1 MRLNTSLEKYSS
13 WIPWVVAAL
22 CLLECL
28 GFMLYHHATTG
39 WWGFYMPDT
48 QSYIMD
54 GFSLRPPFY
63 PLFLKAC
70 GMKVNTDVPTMMVVT
85 LVPVAIYVLSVAAFV
100 RMAITTGGWLGLC
113 LGLLYAFYPSFDI
126 LPLELGT
133 ESFSV
138 SFVVLAVYLFW
149 RMSYN
154 PSVWLWG
161 AFTAMMLLLLA
172 VKPAFLFVPVSVF
185 IVGVF
190 VGFMREKAP
199 LRIFSRRL
207 VITGVFGIVCV
218 LGYSFGVYQKWGVFT
233 PSTVSLRN
241 DYYEARLSGV
251 LEAECCPDTGLRGA
265 IQQKLDARPAIEDI
279 DGLTWV
285 EVIDLTNEYDLLS
298 LQTAIDASKKKHPDQ
313 WNDYFLHKLCNGL
326 SESLVYPGTDRGEF
340 AEYEFRAA
348 TGRFL
353 VGIGI
358 TWWIPL
364 IVAVAMLSIL
374 IGRFVAYMRNR
385 SESQRRCMDVRTW
398 SFAAFLTLML
408 LGNIV
413 VVVFGA
419 PYDFS
424 RLLVPVLPVFL
435 LLCAQLPGLK
445 CSVNK

>member
-70 GMKVNTDVPTMMVVT
+70 GMKVNTDVPTMMAVT
-85 LVPVAIYVLSVAAFV
+85 LVPVAVYVLSVAAFV

-133 ESFSV
+133 ESFSM
-138 SFVVLAVYLFW
+138 SFVVFAIYFFW
-149 RMSYN
+149 RMSYS
-154 PSVWLWG
+154 PSWRLWG
-161 AFTAMMLLLLA
+161 LFSVMVIMLLA
-172 VKPAFLFVPVSVF
+172 IKPAFLFVPVSVLF
-185 IVGVF
+185 VGVVIRLMHANASVYRF
-190 VGFMREKAP
+190 A
-199 LRIFSRRL
+199 RRL
-207 VITGVFGIVCV
+207 IISGLAGTACV
-218 LGYSFGVYQKWGVFT
+218 LVYSTMVYHKWGVFT

-251 LEAECCPDTGLRGA
+251 LEAECCPDTDLRGA
-265 IQQKLDARPAIEDI
+265 IQQKLDARPVIEDI

-298 LQTAIDASKKKHPDQ
+298 LQTAVDASKKKHPDQ

-326 SESLVYPGTDRGEF
+326 SESLIYPGTDRGEF

-364 IVAVAMLSIL
+364 IVAVAMLPIL

-385 SESQRRCMDVRTW
+385 SESERCCMDVRTW
-398 SFAAFLTLML
+398 SFAAFLTFML